1 MYVPYPNYNALLLR
15 RTYQDL
21 ALPGAL
27 MDRADNWLRP
37 TDAHWDGIDHRWE
50 FPSGSTLSFGYL
62 TAEIDKHRYE
72 SAEFQFIGIDEV
84 SEMSE
89 TQYTFMF
96 SRLRR
101 NKDSNLPLRMR
112 SASNPGGIGNE
123 WVKAR
128 FVNPLTRSGTFI
140 QSFFTDN
147 PFIDQVSYGKSLDR
161 LDAVTRA
168 QLKGGNW
175 DANYSSGMFQRQ
187 WFPIINEVP
196 AGMRYVR
203 SWDFA
208 ATVETGKNDPDYTVG
223 LKMATKDGRYYITDV
238 KRVRLSPLGVEQ
250 LVAQTA
256 ILDGRGTS
264 IWIEMEGGSSGVDV
278 ADHYQRH
285 VLNGFNAHFER
296 ATGSKI
302 ERAKPFSSAAEA
314 GNVLLLF
321 NSRWNEAYLDELS
334 LFPVVPHDD
343 QTDASSQAHKILSVA
358 VYGFQN
364 L

>member
-15 RTYQDL
+15 RTYRDL

-27 MDRADNWLRP
+27 MERADSWLRP
-37 TDAHWDGIDHRWE
+37 TDAHWMHGDYRWE

-84 SEMSE
+84 SEMTE
-89 TQYTFMF
+89 TQYSFMF

-123 WVKAR
+123 WVKER
-128 FVNPLTRSGTFI
+128 FVNPLTRKAVFI
-140 QSFFTDN
+140 QADFMDN
-147 PFIDQVSYGKSLDR
+147 PFIDQVSYGLSLDR

-168 QLKGGNW
+168 QLKDGNW

-187 WFPIINEVP
+187 WFPIISEVP
-196 AGMRYVR
+196 AGMKYIR

-208 ATVETGKNDPDYTVG
+208 STVETGNNDPDWTVG
-223 LKMATKDGRYYITDV
+223 AKMAVKDGRFYVTDV
-238 KRVRLSPLGVEQ
+238 KRARLSPLGVEQ

-256 ILDGRGTS
+256 ALDGRGVG
-264 IWIEMEGGSSGVDV
+264 IWIEQEGGSSGVDV
-278 ADHYQRH
+278 ADHYLRH
-285 VLNGFNAHFER
+285 VLLGYTVHFER
-296 ATGSKI
+296 PTGDKI
-302 ERAKPFSSAAEA
+302 ARAKPYSAAAEA
-314 GNVLLLF
+314 GNVLLL
-321 NSRWNEAYLDELS
+321 NGSWIEPYLDELS
-334 LFPVVPHDD
+334 MFPIVPHDD
-343 QTDASSQAHKILSVA
+343 QVDASSQAHKVLSFP